1 MNIFSSIGNH
11 LLCIITN
18 KCSTDLSFIVPVKAS
33 ILRGFFQVSSAAV
46 YYAITG
52 LWTSDDLIRDI
63 NSALSGL
70 YFFFI
75 FFVKKKLL

>member
-52 LWTSDDLIRDI
+52 LWTSGELVHDI
-63 NSALSGL
+63 FGL
-70 YFFFI
+70 YFFF
-75 FFVKKKLL
+75 FFFFF